1 MNHRIKMIGL
11 DMDGTLLTTEKK
23 MTAYTKQIL
32 EKALEQGIEVVLST
46 GRSITGIPKE
56 LLEMPGMKYAVTING
71 ARIIDLQINE
81 VIYENTLSMETALK
95 LLDIISEY
103 DAIQEAF
110 IDSVCYSTKEKL
122 TYANDYFLHPSIAE
136 YVLKSRTPVAD
147 VKATVL
153 EKNKSVDKV
162 NGMFRTAEDKKSS
175 YELLSK
181 VPGVVVVSS
190 LGNNWEINAEGTDK
204 GNAMLRLGQLLGI
217 KREEIMACGDGMN
230 DIAMLKAVGL
240 GVAMENAEPEVKE
253 AADYITASNDE
264 DGVAKAIEKFALE

>member
-122 TYANDYFLHPSIAE
+122 AHANDYFLHPSIAE